1 MRARRIKAEIKGKT
15 ISFPWLAITED
26 GRRIVRIEL
35 SIRNVS
41 PIGRVMKQHLS
52 KGGYLV
58 TNLWHSK
65 DKKIYNL
72 AVHQMVSRTFL
83 GPRPEGT
90 EVNHKDG
97 VKVHNHYKNLEYLTR
112 SENIKHSYDIGLHVG
127 SMKGRF
133 GMDSGSFKLTD
144 DEVKRIR
151 KLYFTEKYT
160 QGQLAKKFGVE
171 HQTIGKIVRGEMWP
185 HIGDGKR
192 YSFEKKRSR
201 GEDHCLTKL
210 CNDDVIEIRR
220 LYSTGKYSHRKL
232 AIQFGLKSKFSI
244 GQIVRGETW
253 THLL

>member
-112 SENIKHSYDIGLHVG
+112 SGNIKHSYDIGLRI
-127 SMKGRF
+127 SPTKGKF
-133 GMDSGSFKLTD
+133 GMDSVFFKLSD
-144 DEVKRIR
+144 KKVKEIR
-151 KLYFTEKYT
+151 KLYFKEKYT
-160 QGQLAKKFGVE
+160 QEQLAQKFGVA
-171 HQTIGKIVRGEMWP
+171 HQTIGSIVRGYSWS
-185 HIGDGKR
+185 HIGDGKK
-192 YSFEKKRSR
+192 YSFKKRRSR

-210 CNDDVIEIRR
+210 CNDDVREIRR
-220 LYSTGKYSHRKL
+220 LYSTGKYSHRQL
-232 AIQFGLKSKFSI
+232 AIFFGLKSKFSI